1 MSRDDRDQS
10 SSDDPYF
17 GIPKTEVDAWA
28 ERERERRRRWV
39 EGPSEDERRE
49 WAARQSRRR
58 PRPDSDRHA
67 DDDDVEEGRRVA
79 DRLQH
84 DAALALVGVA
94 NRLAEAPYRLLG
106 DLVRS
111 GRSWEDE
118 FLSPGRRRR
127 RVRYRDED

>member
-1 MSRDDRDQS
+1 MSSDDRNQS
-10 SSDDPYF
+10 SSDDPYY

-49 WAARQSRRR
+49 WAARQHRRR
-58 PRPDSDRHA
+58 RWLDTDPHSNE
-67 DDDDVEEGRRVA
+67 DDVEEGRRVA

-94 NRLAEAPYRLLG
+94 NRLAEAPYRILG
-106 DLVRS
+106 DLVRA

-118 FLSPGRRRR
+118 FMSPGRRRR